1 MRLLYSA
8 GSPFARLVRIAL
20 LETGLDASV
29 TKHELTRARLYSPES
44 DVLRLNPVG
53 RVPTLELDDG
63 TILTESKLILDYI
76 DARNPGSKLLPR
88 DGSDRWRTLAEMGQA
103 LGLMEGI
110 VTWLRALLPPDSPR
124 AAESIRRESARAN
137 RTADALEGAVAQG
150 AYAGRLNAA
159 QIVLGTALGLVE
171 PRLPMWKWRD
181 GRPHLSGWYDAI
193 AARASFRMT
202 EPPGL

>member
-20 LETGLDASV
+20 LETGLDALV
-29 TKHELTRARLYSPES
+29 TQQELTRARLYSPES
-44 DVLRLNPVG
+44 EVLVLNPVG

-76 DARNPGSKLLPR
+76 DALNPGPKLLPR
-88 DGSDRWRTLAEMGQA
+88 DGSDGWRTLAEMGQA
-103 LGLMEGI
+103 LGLLEGI
-110 VTWLRALLPPDSPR
+110 VTWMRALAPPEAQRSV
-124 AAESIRRESARAN
+124 AAIARESARVN
-137 RTADALEGAVAQG
+137 RAADALEGATAHG
-150 AYAGRLNAA
+150 AYGGRLNAA

-171 PRLPMWKWRD
+171 PRLPVWKWRE
-181 GRPHLSGWYDAI
+181 GRPALSGWYDVI
-193 AARASFRMT
+193 AARDSFRTT